1 MVLQAY
7 DPNPADRLSRIL
19 TDLAAAAEA
28 EGLNFMGAAT
38 VAQLRASG
46 MPS

>member
-7 DPNPADRLSRIL
+7 DPDPADRLFRIL
-19 TDLAAAAEA
+19 TDLAAVAEA

-38 VAQLRASG
+38 LAHLRASG